1 MVVITLVVCVTLPI
15 TLSKMKKVDYISYWM
30 GYNTMIN
37 ISQEILPNIMS
48 TRTDCAVE
56 IDGVCY
62 SQAFTPEGLSNAECE
77 AAKDELEL
85 PNCFS
90 GQAYGYDVDYWAGAA
105 RVCGG
110 AGNIPMES
118 DLQNKILPYFFKL
131 DNLGI
136 RYVFDSDK
144 IAALGLNI
152 YNINGGGVD
161 HISLYVNSELMM
173 SHSLSTYEY
182 VKIDDSQV
190 SMPPIFITKEIQRY
204 YNDIEPLSFIEEA
217 PQVICILDEAPN
229 LCEEVKQK
237 YSTVSGDCSVTP
249 QTVRTAATNGDLSG
263 ITPHIVFQNGLKMYI
278 GLNYGDLSELSDAEE
293 ENDRKGFLV
302 YMDVNGDSGEGKLW
316 EDVFPFYLLKSGKIL
331 AGYREDTPS
340 GGNNRDHLSVNV
352 IYDSYTGDTREV
364 KLLMSDANFRSAAC
378 ATGYIK
384 SAKYCGDKVQ
394 YDICKDVTHDCRMIV
409 KEPIKIF

>member
-1 MVVITLVVCVTLPI
+1 
-15 TLSKMKKVDYISYWM
+15 MKKVDHVAYWM
-30 GYNTMIN
+30 GYDLMKN
-37 ISQEILPNIMS
+37 ISSEVLQDILPKASN
-48 TRTDCAVE
+48 CQVE
-56 IDGVCY
+56 LNGKCY
-62 SQAFTPEGLSNAECE
+62 GEAFSPEPLSYLECE
-77 AAKDELEL
+77 QYKDELGIGR
-85 PNCFS
+85 C
-90 GQAYGYDVDYWAGAA
+90 YDIADLWAGA
-105 RVCGG
+105 VKTC
-110 AGNIPMES
+110 
-118 DLQNKILPYFFKL
+118 
-131 DNLGI
+131 
-136 RYVFDSDK
+136 
-144 IAALGLNI
+144 
-152 YNINGGGVD
+152 GGVD
-161 HISLYVNSELMM
+161 RIPSKQDVINNIMPYVYDYSEDLSGYVLNYEKVEQLGLSLQISDGVFP
-173 SHSLSTYEY
+173 SLDDDVTVIDGGFKLIVSDPVPADGHYEVPDPQHVY
-182 VKIDDSQV
+182 YQRAFFYHYTEHLTSIDTDIV
-190 SMPPIFITKEIQRY
+190 SRAVY
-204 YNDIEPLSFIEEA
+204 ADA
-217 PQVICILDEAPN
+217 ICIIKDDETN

-249 QTVRTAATNGDLSG
+249 ETVRTAATNGDLSG

-384 SAKYCGDKVQ
+384 SAKYCGGKVQ

>member
-1 MVVITLVVCVTLPI
+1 
-15 TLSKMKKVDYISYWM
+15 M
-30 GYNTMIN
+30 GYNTIKD
-37 ISQEILPNIMS
+37 ISPYAFAAVSGIISDADKEKFD
-48 TRTDCAVE
+48 RTIE
-56 IDGVCY
+56 LSDGT
-62 SQAFTPEGLSNAECE
+62 SFSAPFFPEALTEEECE
-77 AAKDELEL
+77 ELIEQ
-85 PNCFS
+85 
-90 GQAYGYDVDYWAGAA
+90 GYGIKWCNYDDDFWAGAVKA
-105 RVCGG
+105 CGG
-110 AGNIPMES
+110 VDKMPTEGQI
-118 DLQNKILPYFFKL
+118 KKL
-131 DNLGI
+131 DNHLCHYKGANGIDVELATEMGFTITGNSTAHFLVWLGEE
-136 RYVFDSDK
+136 RSDNRSGFFTFSD
-144 IAALGLNI
+144 I
-152 YNINGGGVD
+152 
-161 HISLYVNSELMM
+161 
-173 SHSLSTYEY
+173 LSTAYDTY
-182 VKIDDSQV
+182 
-190 SMPPIFITKEIQRY
+190 RY
-204 YNDIEPLSFIEEA
+204 QETTQALCFLGYG
-217 PQVICILDEAPN
+217 PN
-229 LCEEVKQK
+229 LCEIVKENFNIK
-237 YSTVSGDCSVTP
+237 SYDCEVTP
-249 QTVRTAATNGDLSG
+249 QTVSTAATNGDLSG